1 MLDILENHIAH
12 SVQEA
17 CACLDADAQAI
28 VVAGGTDVL
37 IKIREG
43 KLAGARLV
51 SIGDILELKG
61 VSMKENGDL
70 VIGPLTTF
78 TELEENP
85 LIQKN
90 IPLLAMAAGTVGG
103 PQIRAA
109 GTIGGNICNG
119 VTSADTASPICALNA
134 RLTARS
140 ASGEREYSIH
150 EHYAG
155 VGKVTLQHGELL
167 TAITIP
173 ASEYQGYRGSYTKYA
188 MRNAMDIATLS
199 CAVWLRTNETVEVL
213 EDIRI
218 ACGVAAPVPMRAFET
233 ERTLKGLRTEEALQ
247 KAPALIRREVN
258 PRDSWRASR
267 KFRLHIIGEI
277 LQSTMNEALVQ
288 GGRIC

>member
-51 SIGDILELKG
+51 SIGGIPELKG
-61 VSMKENGDL
+61 VSMKENGDI

-78 TELEENP
+78 TELEENC
-85 LIQKN
+85 LIQEN
-90 IPLLAMAAGTVGG
+90 IPLLTMAAGMVGG

-109 GTIGGNICNG
+109 GTVGGNICNG
-119 VTSADTASPICALNA
+119 VTSADTAPSICALNA
-134 RLTARS
+134 RLTAQS
-140 ASGEREYSIH
+140 SSGGREYSIH

-155 VGKVTLQHGELL
+155 VGRVTLRHGELL

-173 ASEYQGYRGSYTKYA
+173 ASEYQGYCGSYTKYA

-199 CAVWLRTNETVEVL
+199 CAVWLKTDEAGEVL

-218 ACGVAAPVPMRAFET
+218 ACGVAAPVPMRALET
-233 ERTLKGLRTEEALQ
+233 ERALKGLRVEEALQ
-247 KAPALIRREVN
+247 KAPALIRQEVN

-267 KFRLHIIGEI
+267 KFRLHIVGEI
-277 LQSTMNEALVQ
+277 LQSTMEEALVQ
-288 GGRIC
+288 GGKIC

>member
-51 SIGDILELKG
+51 SIGGIPELKG
-61 VSMKENGDL
+61 VSMKKNGDI

-78 TELEENP
+78 TELEEDC
-85 LIQKN
+85 LIQEN

-109 GTIGGNICNG
+109 GTVGGNICNG
-119 VTSADTASPICALNA
+119 VTSADTAPSICALHA
-134 RLTARS
+134 RLTAQS
-140 ASGEREYSIH
+140 SSGEREYSSP

-155 VGKVTLQHGELL
+155 VRRVTLRHGELL

-173 ASEYQGYRGSYTKYA
+173 ASEYQGYCGSYTKYA

-199 CAVWLRTNETVEVL
+199 CAVWLKTDEAGEVL

-218 ACGVAAPVPMRAFET
+218 ACGVAAPVPMRALET
-233 ERTLKGLRTEEALQ
+233 ERALKGLRVEEALQ
-247 KAPALIRREVN
+247 KAPALIRQEVN

-267 KFRLHIIGEI
+267 KFRLHIVGEI
-277 LQSTMNEALVQ
+277 LQSTMEEALV
-288 GGRIC
+288 

>member
-17 CACLDADAQAI
+17 CACLDADVQAI

-51 SIGDILELKG
+51 SIGDIPELKG

-90 IPLLAMAAGTVGG
+90 IPLLAMAAGMVGG

-119 VTSADTASPICALNA
+119 VTSADTASSICALNA

-140 ASGEREYSIH
+140 ASGKREYSIH

-199 CAVWLRTNETVEVL
+199 CAVWLKTNETGEVL

>member
-51 SIGDILELKG
+51 SIGGIPELKG
-61 VSMKENGDL
+61 VSMKENGDI

-78 TELEENP
+78 TELEENC
-85 LIQKN
+85 LIQEN
-90 IPLLAMAAGTVGG
+90 IPLLTMAAGTVGG

-109 GTIGGNICNG
+109 GTVGGNICNG
-119 VTSADTASPICALNA
+119 VTSADTAPSICALNA
-134 RLTARS
+134 RLTAQS
-140 ASGEREYSIH
+140 SSGGREYSIH

-155 VGKVTLQHGELL
+155 VGRVTLRHGELL

-173 ASEYQGYRGSYTKYA
+173 ASEYQGYCGSYTKYA

-199 CAVWLRTNETVEVL
+199 CAVWLKTDEAGEVL

-218 ACGVAAPVPMRAFET
+218 ACGVAAPVPMRALET
-233 ERTLKGLRTEEALQ
+233 ERALKGLRVEEALQ
-247 KAPALIRREVN
+247 KAPALIRQEVN

-267 KFRLHIIGEI
+267 KFRLHIVGEI
-277 LQSTMNEALVQ
+277 LQSTMEEALVQ
-288 GGRIC
+288 GGKIC

>member
-51 SIGDILELKG
+51 SIGGIPELKG
-61 VSMKENGDL
+61 VSMKENGDI

-78 TELEENP
+78 TELEENC
-85 LIQKN
+85 LIQEN
-90 IPLLAMAAGTVGG
+90 IPLLTMAAGTVGG

-109 GTIGGNICNG
+109 GTVGGNICNG
-119 VTSADTASPICALNA
+119 VTSADTAPSICALNA
-134 RLTARS
+134 RLTAQS
-140 ASGEREYSIH
+140 SSGEREYSIH

-155 VGKVTLQHGELL
+155 VARVTLRHGELL

-173 ASEYQGYRGSYTKYA
+173 ASEYQGYCGSYTKYA

-199 CAVWLRTNETVEVL
+199 CAVWLKTDEAGEVL

-218 ACGVAAPVPMRAFET
+218 ACGVAAPVPMRALET
-233 ERTLKGLRTEEALQ
+233 ERALKGLRVEEALQ
-247 KAPALIRREVN
+247 KAPALIRQEVN

>member
-51 SIGDILELKG
+51 SIGGIPELKG
-61 VSMKENGDL
+61 VSMKKNGDI

-78 TELEENP
+78 TELEEDC
-85 LIQKN
+85 LIQEN

-109 GTIGGNICNG
+109 GTVGGNICNG
-119 VTSADTASPICALNA
+119 VTSADTAPSICALNA
-134 RLTARS
+134 RLTAQS
-140 ASGEREYSIH
+140 SSGEREYSIY

-155 VGKVTLQHGELL
+155 VGRVTLRHGELL

-173 ASEYQGYRGSYTKYA
+173 ASEYQGYCGSYTKYA

-199 CAVWLRTNETVEVL
+199 CAVWLKTDEAGEVL

-218 ACGVAAPVPMRAFET
+218 ACGVAAPVPMRALET
-233 ERTLKGLRTEEALQ
+233 ERALKGLRVEEALQ
-247 KAPALIRREVN
+247 KAPALIRQEVN

-267 KFRLHIIGEI
+267 KFRLHIVGEI
-277 LQSTMNEALVQ
+277 LQSTMEEALV
-288 GGRIC
+288 